1 MALAF
6 NKLPWY
12 GQLGLFAAL
21 AAASVGAF
29 YYFYAADVYTE
40 IAAREEQLAKLRAEI
55 NRGLSV
61 ARQLPQI
68 RAQVA
73 DLEARLDSLKAVLP
87 DEKDFADLLRRLQT
101 LATQSNLTVRS
112 FKPLK
117 PATRQMHMELPISLE
132 LDGGYHNL
140 GLFFDRISKFPRIIA
155 IGDLRITAKDK
166 PTPDSTVT
174 AECTA
179 TTYVLLG
186 TPPVAGAPPGKPAP
200 PGAVGPPRPP
210 PAAGVKPG
218 TE

>member
-1 MALAF
+1 MPLTL

-12 GQLGLFAAL
+12 GQLGVFAAL
-21 AAASVGAF
+21 GAAAVGAF
-29 YYFYAADVYTE
+29 YYFYAADVYAQ
-40 IAAREEQLAKLRAEI
+40 IATREQQLAKVRAEI

-68 RAQVA
+68 RAEVA
-73 DLEARLDSLKAVLP
+73 DLEARLESLKTVLP

-117 PATRQMHMELPISLE
+117 PTTRQMHMELPISLE

-155 IGDLRITAKDK
+155 IGNLHIAAKDK
-166 PTPDSTVT
+166 PTPDSTVV

-179 TTYVLLG
+179 TTYVLLE
-186 TPPVAGAPPGKPAP
+186 TPPAATPGKPGAP
-200 PGAVGPPRPP
+200 VPPRPGGR
-210 PAAGVKPG
+210 PAGGAPGKPSG
-218 TE
+218 E

>member
-1 MALAF
+1 MPLTL

-12 GQLGLFAAL
+12 GQLGIFAGVGV
-21 AAASVGAF
+21 AAVAAF
-29 YYFYAADVYTE
+29 YYFYAADVYAD
-40 IAAREEQLAKLRAEI
+40 IAAREQQLAKLRAEI

-68 RAQVA
+68 KAEVA
-73 DLEARLDSLKAVLP
+73 DLEARLESLKAVLP
-87 DEKDFADLLRRLQT
+87 DEKDFADLLRRIQT

-140 GLFFDRISKFPRIIA
+140 GLFFDRISKFPRIIT
-155 IGDLRITAKDK
+155 IGNVHIAAKDK
-166 PTPDSTVT
+166 PTPDSTVV

-179 TTYVLLG
+179 TTFVLLE
-186 TPPVAGAPPGKPAP
+186 TPAPAAPGAPGPPGAPRPGASPAAGAP
-200 PGAVGPPRPP
+200 
-210 PAAGVKPG
+210 VKSN
-218 TE
+218 EE